1 KCRDCTRLLQPP
13 RSDPS
18 TSVLDMS
25 SNTHRIL
32 IVGSGGREHA
42 LAWKVAAS
50 PHVQQVLVAP
60 GNAGTAA
67 EAGVANI
74 DIDTAD
80 IDALLACARNHDI
93 TLTLVGPE
101 APLAAGI
108 VDTFKQAG
116 LACFGPTRAAA
127 RLESSKAFCKDFL
140 ARHDIP
146 TASYEV
152 FADSAAAAGHIRS
165 QPLPLVIK
173 PDGLA
178 AGKGVFIAQSMEEAL
193 AAARDMLQEQCLGD
207 SGARI
212 VVESFLQGEE
222 ASFIA
227 LVDGRNILPLASS
240 QDHKAAHDGDSGT
253 NTGGISAYSPAPA
266 VTDTVIERVMADIM
280 RPTVD
285 GMAADG
291 CPFTGVL
298 YAGLMID
305 AHGVPQVLEYNVRF
319 GDPETQPILMRLES
333 DLVPLLEAA
342 LTGQLD
348 RVQAQWRSQ
357 AALGVVMAAAGYP
370 GRYAK

>member
-1 KCRDCTRLLQPP
+1 SKSSRK
-13 RSDPS
+13 PS
-18 TSVLDMS
+18 
-25 SNTHRIL
+25 
-32 IVGSGGREHA
+32 
-42 LAWKVAAS
+42 
-50 PHVQQVLVAP
+50 P
-60 GNAGTAA
+60 
-67 EAGVANI
+67 
-74 DIDTAD
+74 
-80 IDALLACARNHDI
+80 
-93 TLTLVGPE
+93 
-101 APLAAGI
+101 
-108 VDTFKQAG
+108 
-116 LACFGPTRAAA
+116 
-127 RLESSKAFCKDFL
+127 
-140 ARHDIP
+140 ARHDLP
-146 TASYEV
+146 TASYVV
-152 FADSAAAAGHIRS
+152 FADYAAAADHIRS

-173 PDGLA
+173 ADGLA

-207 SGARI
+207 SGARL

-240 QDHKAAHDGDSGT
+240 RDHKAEHDVVSGR
-253 NTGGISAYSPAPA
+253 NAGGMGAYSPRPG

-280 RPTVD
+280 RRTVD
-285 GMAADG
+285 GRGADG
-291 CPFTGVL
+291 RPFTGVL

-305 AHGVPQVLEYNVRF
+305 AHGMPHVLEYNVRF

-370 GRYAK
+370 GRYAKGDPIHGIDAATDDGVHVFHAGTRMEDGQTVTSGGRVLCACAQGDSVTAA